1 MKERFRKV
9 CFTGAALIA
18 LGCAYLLIYLK
29 SGFAIPCV
37 FHLITGL
44 QCPGCGTTRMLAS
57 LVRLDFRS
65 AWHYNPVVLAMS
77 PMIVCIIIRD
87 TVQWIKNGRTK
98 SSKIEN
104 YILYVMFA
112 VLVIFGIVRNI
123 I

>member
-1 MKERFRKV
+1 MKERFHKV

-29 SGFAIPCV
+29 FGFAIPCV

-44 QCPGCGTTRMLAS
+44 QCPGCGTTRMIAS
-57 LVRLDFRS
+57 LARLDFRS

-77 PMIVCIIIRD
+77 PMIVYIIVKD
-87 TVQWIKNGRTK
+87 TVQWIKYGRTK

-104 YILYVMFA
+104 YIECAMVA
-112 VLVIFGIVRNI
+112 ALVIFGIVRNI